1 MEEIL
6 IDTNVLVN
14 FFLKTELTKTA
25 KELIKL
31 SLTKYKPTIFVN
43 IFEETV
49 FILIREELK
58 AKGIEKFYDQKDFIA
73 KNDYKDIILY
83 KKFFEFLKIF
93 NIDIKQNSFNIDDF
107 INIMENYMLFPN
119 DALIAA
125 TCKYYRI
132 KKIATF
138 DEDFKR
144 VDFLEIVDPSQL

>member
-49 FILIREELK
+49 FILVREELR
-58 AKGIEKFYDQKDFIA
+58 AKGIERFYDQKDFIA
-73 KNDYKDIILY
+73 KNDYKDIILH

-93 NIDIKQNSFNIDDF
+93 NIDIKQNIFSMDDF
-107 INIMENYMLFPN
+107 MDIMKHYKLLPN
-119 DALIAA
+119 DALIVA
-125 TCKYYRI
+125 TCKYYEI
-132 KKIATF
+132 KKIVTF

-144 VDFLEIVDPSQL
+144 VNFLEIIDQSKL